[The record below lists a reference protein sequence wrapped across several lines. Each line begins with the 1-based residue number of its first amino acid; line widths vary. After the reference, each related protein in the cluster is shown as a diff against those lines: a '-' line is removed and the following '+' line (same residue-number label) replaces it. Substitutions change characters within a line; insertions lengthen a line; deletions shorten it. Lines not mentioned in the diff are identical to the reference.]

1 MMEFKLELNKRIDY
15 IINLLKIYLP
25 KQVENNELLVEA
37 MAYSLLAGGKRMR
50 PIFMLEAFTI
60 LNGEGKIIN
69 PFMAAIEMIHTY
81 SLIHDD
87 LPALDNDE
95 LRRGM
100 PTCHVKFGENIAIL
114 AGDALLNRAF
124 EIAIEEA
131 LINPK
136 MNVIRAMN
144 EIGKAAGANGMI
156 GGQVADVLNENKPI
170 DIELLNYIHTHKT
183 SAMIEAS
190 FVVGALLANATE
202 REVEV
207 FRSIGKNIGL
217 AFQIQDDILDVTG
230 SEFEL
235 GKPINSDEKNS
246 KVTYV
251 TLKGMEK
258 STQIVFEQLE
268 EAVTYLQSFDSDK
281 CEFLLAFIEYLK
293 TRNH

>member
-1 MMEFKLELNKRIDY
+1 MEFKLELNKRIDY